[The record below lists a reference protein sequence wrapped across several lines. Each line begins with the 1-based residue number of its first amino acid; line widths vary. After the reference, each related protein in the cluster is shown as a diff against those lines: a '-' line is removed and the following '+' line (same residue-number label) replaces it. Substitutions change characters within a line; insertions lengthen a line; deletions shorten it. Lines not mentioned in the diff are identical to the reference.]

1 MIRHM
6 YKKYVGRHVFR
17 KLNVRIG
24 ISLLCVF
31 LLIGFLTNSRFYDLL
46 EQGEKEQLLV
56 RVQRISDQ
64 FRGVLDQFKR
74 ETTALYSGTAQTVG
88 AYEHFLPGNVPTSP
102 KTSLEENQ
110 YFSSLM
116 SLLLNRIPSAS
127 SVLFYRVNDSKL
139 YYKPRN
145 TANGLNERFDYE
157 SFFSALP
164 KNYQY
169 PLVGKLN
176 ELMNN
181 EDQPVVYI
189 VNPIFDFQSI
199 HPNKVYGYFVICL
212 DRDMLLG
219 LFDSSKLTR
228 TFFITRSNRCACRR

>member
-46 EQGEKEQLLV
+46 EQVEMEQLLV

-74 ETTALYSGTAQTVG
+74 ETTSLYSGTAQTVG

-102 KTSLEENQ
+102 KT
-110 YFSSLM
+110 
-116 SLLLNRIPSAS
+116 
-127 SVLFYRVNDSKL
+127 
-139 YYKPRN
+139 
-145 TANGLNERFDYE
+145 
-157 SFFSALP
+157 
-164 KNYQY
+164 
-169 PLVGKLN
+169 
-176 ELMNN
+176 
-181 EDQPVVYI
+181 
-189 VNPIFDFQSI
+189 
-199 HPNKVYGYFVICL
+199 
-212 DRDMLLG
+212 
-219 LFDSSKLTR
+219 
-228 TFFITRSNRCACRR
+228 